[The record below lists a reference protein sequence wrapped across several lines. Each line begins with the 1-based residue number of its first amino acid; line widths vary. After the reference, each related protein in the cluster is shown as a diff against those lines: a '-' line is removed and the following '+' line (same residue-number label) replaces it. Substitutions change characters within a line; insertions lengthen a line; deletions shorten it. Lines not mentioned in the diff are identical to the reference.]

1 MGIRGPLRVYPEGL
15 TVTRT
20 LGKSLSSSKR
30 KQKTVSDVINSKK
43 GILREL

>member
-1 MGIRGPLRVYPEGL
+1 MGIRGPLRVFPEGL

-20 LGKSLSSSKR
+20 LGKSLSSSKK
-30 KQKTVSDVINSKK
+30 KQQTVSVVSKSKK